1 MASPCDSGVRAPLLL
16 GLRVLGR
23 QSLIGCHVR
32 KQPAV
37 SIRMRH
43 GPVMS
48 LPLTFVLDRIETPT
62 GFMHLVTDAHER
74 VCAFDWE
81 APRLRERL
89 SRRLG
94 ADLHLSVGRSPAAVV
109 NALEAYFSGDLR
121 ALDRLQTWAPGT
133 PFQEAVWQALRA
145 IPVGETASY
154 GAIAARIGKPK
165 ATRAVGLANN
175 QNPIGIIVPCHR
187 VIGAS
192 GALTGYAGGIER
204 KRWLLQHEGVQA

>member
-1 MASPCDSGVRAPLLL
+1 MAALVGSCVCQGGSLSLLVTSENSQPFPLACAMVP
-16 GLRVLGR
+16 G
-23 QSLIGCHVR
+23 
-32 KQPAV
+32 
-37 SIRMRH
+37 
-43 GPVMS
+43 MS
-48 LPLTFVLDRIETPT
+48 HPSTFVLERIETPV
-62 GFMHLVTDAHER
+62 GFMHLVTDDHAR

-89 SRRLG
+89 TRRHGSALR
-94 ADLHLSVGRSPAAVV
+94 LNPGRSPASVSK
-109 NALEAYFSGDLR
+109 ALTAYFAGDLR
-121 ALDRLQTWAPGT
+121 ALDRLQTSTRGT

-154 GAIAARIGKPK
+154 GTIASRIGKPK